1 MPETEGTKTTLVD
14 IILAFLS
21 SLAPNEWVPGMR
33 SEPWGELLYG
43 LKLGGWTEMGEANWD
58 AHYPLF
64 PDLFE
69 AQPAILRWCLVRW
82 DGSLCIHPEKRRPIP
97 PDLAEKVQAMT
108 TLARKIPGFF
118 DQPAAVPP

>member
-1 MPETEGTKTTLVD
+1 MGEWRRFANFLIWSIFRSELEVAMPETEGTKTTLVNVV
-14 IILAFLS
+14 LAFLN

-82 DGSLCIHPEKRRPIP
+82 DGSLCIHPE
-97 PDLAEKVQAMT
+97 
-108 TLARKIPGFF
+108 
-118 DQPAAVPP
+118 